1 MSGGIEDFYVHT
13 VSVETHTGAGAF
25 GDTYNTPATVHGF
38 LEGKIQLVRA
48 TDGQQVVSNSTFY
61 CAVADGARFTPD
73 SKVTTG
79 DRTAYVISQNT
90 NDAPGLSLPDHT
102 AIYLK

>member
-1 MSGGIEDFYVHT
+1 VSGIEDFYVHT

-25 GDTYNTPATVHGF
+25 GDTYDTPADVNGF
-38 LEGKIQLVRA
+38 LEGKVQLVRG
-48 TDGQQVVSNSTFY
+48 TDGQEVVSNSTLY
-61 CAVADGARFTPD
+61 CSVADGVRFTPD

-79 DRTAYVISQNT
+79 GRTAYVISQNT
-90 NDAPGLSLPDHT
+90 NDAPGLGLPEHT

>member
-25 GDTYNTPATVHGF
+25 GDTYDTPNTVNGY
-38 LEGKIQLVRA
+38 LEGKIQLVRD
-48 TDGQQVVSNSTFY
+48 TTGQQVVSASTLY

-73 SKVTTG
+73 SRVTANG
-79 DRTAYVISQNT
+79 RESYVISQNT
-90 NDAPGLSLPDHT
+90 NDAPGLALPDHA